1 MSITTDII
9 KARREGNY
17 QEAIKLEQQEERE
30 KLIDAI
36 DNISIDSVREFTKLI
51 NEYSSLERAIKYYQ
65 KEKEELLDEH
75 YKDNKIQEMQ
85 KKYNEMRCD
94 LNRGFPI
101 SEEESKAIRQWMDNH
116 EKEHSGRHGCCG
128 GKYTYVFI
136 PTSLGT
142 IGTIK
147 CFCGE
152 SFDFQEL

>member
-9 KARREGNY
+9 RARREGNY
-17 QEAIKLEQQEERE
+17 EEAIRLEQQEERE
-30 KLIDAI
+30 KLINAI
-36 DNISIDSVREFTKLI
+36 DNISIDSVREFTELI
-51 NEYSSLERAIKYYQ
+51 NKYSRLERTIKYCQ

-101 SEEESKAIRQWMDNH
+101 SEEESRAIRQWIDKH
-116 EKEHSGRHGCCG
+116 EKEHSGGHGCCG
-128 GKYTYVFI
+128 GKYTYIFI

-147 CFCGE
+147 CSCGA

>member
-1 MSITTDII
+1 MNLD
-9 KARREGNY
+9 KY
-17 QEAIKLEQQEERE
+17 EAIRNRDWAK
-30 KLIDAI
+30 
-36 DNISIDSVREFTKLI
+36 VREIEAQEKKQELAEAIEELPRDKTDTFTDLI
-51 NEYSSLERAIKYYQ
+51 KDYVRLERWIASLQ
-65 KEKEELLDEH
+65 QEKEELLDEH

-101 SEEESKAIRQWMDNH
+101 SEKESRAIRKWIDNH
-116 EKEHSGRHGCCG
+116 EKEHSGGHGCCG
-128 GKYTYVFI
+128 GKYTYIFI

-147 CFCGE
+147 CSCGA

>member
-1 MSITTDII
+1 MSVTTDII
-9 KARREGNY
+9 KVKRKGNC
-17 QEAIKLEQQEERE
+17 QEVTRLEQLEERE

-51 NEYSSLERAIKYYQ
+51 NEYSSLERAIKDCQ
-65 KEKEELLDEH
+65 KEKEELLDKH

-116 EKEHSGRHGCCG
+116 EKKHVGGHGCCG
-128 GKYTYVFI
+128 GKYTYIFI

-152 SFDFQEL
+152 SFDFQ